1 MGYESNARAHHRA
14 GNNCSVSLYKTFA
27 EKLGMSEE
35 EAARLAPPPRSEGGK
50 CGAVLA
56 AEQYIREAGRTE
68 KDIEEFE
75 RQFKENYKYLTCA
88 ELRGKATGQCNDYVG
103 LAASIVGRMGIISE
117 R

>member
-1 MGYESNARAHHRA
+1 MIDYETIARNNHSSGMNCAMAVYDALCYGDDSN
-14 GNNCSVSLYKTFA
+14 KT
-27 EKLGMSEE
+27 
-35 EAARLAPPPRSEGGK
+35 EAPRPRSEGGK

-75 RQFKENYKYLTCA
+75 RRFKEKYKYLTCA
-88 ELRGKATGQCNDYVG
+88 ELRGKASGRCNDYVG
-103 LAASIVGRMGIISE
+103 LAASITGSMGIITE